1 MASLIFAHRPVPLCA
16 SFPGDLPSE
25 IFRGMDNDLAVPP
38 IWFVAAVFQWGAL
51 VALGG
56 TDSIGAVVGESSLSA
71 NRDDKQVSG
80 GARNRYHVTGQ
91 IGARADAN

>member
-1 MASLIFAHRPVPLCA
+1 
-16 SFPGDLPSE
+16 
-25 IFRGMDNDLAVPP
+25 
-38 IWFVAAVFQWGAL
+38 FQWGAL